1 MGDYPA
7 EYVPNW
13 GSMQFLV
20 NILRPMDPAQTGHGP
35 ENWFSTLKRAGG
47 GCNDLVFSGHMY
59 VAVLTAMAWQV
70 WVSIPLI
77 LLVGLAI
84 SFQNLPSRKSMSW
97 PVFYWLPEYLHP
109 ADNCQMKQGKS

>member
-1 MGDYPA
+1 VTAPVGNYPA

-20 NILRPMDPAQTGHGP
+20 NILRPMDPAQTGQGP

-70 WVSIPLI
+70 WFLEPS
-77 LLVGLAI
+77 
-84 SFQNLPSRKSMSW
+84 SFKLFVLWS
-97 PVFYWLPEYLHP
+97 
-109 ADNCQMKQGKS
+109 A

>member
-1 MGDYPA
+1 MFSSVIAPIGSYPA

-20 NILRPMDPAQTGHGP
+20 NILRPMDPAQTGQGA

-70 WVSIPLI
+70 
-77 LLVGLAI
+77 
-84 SFQNLPSRKSMSW
+84 
-97 PVFYWLPEYLHP
+97 
-109 ADNCQMKQGKS
+109 